1 MGFLLGN
8 WHLKLAAVLVA
19 TILYTGLVFSGTLA
33 EENIQVPVNP
43 VNQPTGAYNLSGDLG
58 FVQVRYRTN
67 SETAPTVGADAFV
80 ARVDLSTYD
89 MERAPEPQ
97 VLEVQVSA
105 DGVQVLEV
113 RPATVVVTLDRNET
127 RSVPVEVDPG
137 EIPEGLELG
146 EPELSETDA
155 QVEVR
160 GPASEVSRVDRA
172 LARVAIDPSG
182 IDFDQPVELIAV
194 DIEGQP
200 IGTGRV
206 ELSPEIIS
214 VRIDVEA
221 VETTKT
227 VPVSPVITGTPAA
240 GYALETLSVEPATVT
255 LRGLP
260 EALTDITEVATEPLD
275 IGDVSATQT
284 FEAALVL
291 PDGAALARSGAE
303 PVVTVEAAIG
313 LSVASRSFIVGLVC
327 EGADAN
333 GCQPTL
339 QQVTLTLSGAS
350 SVLNALEAADITPVL
365 DVSGLAPGTYS
376 IAPLIP
382 ALPEGVE
389 VLQLVPSPVTVRI
402 VAPAAA
408 TPAPAP

>member
-1 MGFLLGN
+1 MRFLLGN

>member
-1 MGFLLGN
+1 MGFLLRN

-33 EENIQVPVNP
+33 EQTIQVPVSG

-58 FVQVRYRTN
+58 FVEVRYRTD
-67 SETAPTVGADAFV
+67 SDTAPTVSADAFV

-89 MERAPEPQ
+89 MDRAPEPQ
-97 VLEVQVSA
+97 VLEVEVSA
-105 DGVQVLEV
+105 DGIQVVQVT
-113 RPATVVVTLDRNET
+113 PATAVVTLDRSET

-137 EIPEGLELG
+137 EIPDGLELG

-182 IDFDQPVELIAV
+182 IDFDQPVELVPV

-200 IGTGRV
+200 VGTGRV

-240 GYALETLSVEPATVT
+240 GYALETLSVDPTTVT

-260 EALTDITEVATEPLD
+260 EVLADITEVVTEPLD
-275 IGDVSATQT
+275 IGGATET
-284 FEAALVL
+284 LAFAAALVL
-291 PDGAALARSGAE
+291 PEGATLARSTAE

-313 LSVASRSFIVGLVC
+313 LSVGSRSFVVGLVC
-327 EGADAN
+327 QGAGAN
-333 GCQPTL
+333 GCQPAL
-339 QQVTLTLSGAS
+339 QQLTLTLSGPS
-350 SVLNALEAADITPVL
+350 TVLSGLGAGDVTPFV

-376 IAPLIP
+376 LAPLIP
-382 ALPEGVE
+382 ALPGGVE
-389 VLQLVPSPVTVRI
+389 ILQLVPSSVSVR
-402 VAPAAA
+402 VVPPATP

>member
-33 EENIQVPVNP
+33 EETIQVPLSP

-58 FVQVRYRTN
+58 FVQVRYRTD
-67 SETAPTVGADAFV
+67 SDTAPTVGADAFV

-89 MERAPEPQ
+89 MDRAPEPQ

-105 DGVQVLEV
+105 DGIQVLQV
-113 RPATVVVTLDRNET
+113 TPATVVVTLDRTET

-182 IDFDQPVELIAV
+182 IDFDQPVELVAV

-200 IGTGRV
+200 VGTGRV

-240 GYALETLSVEPATVT
+240 GYALETLSVAPTTVT

-260 EALTDITEVATEPLD
+260 EALTEITEITTEPLD
-275 IGDVSATQT
+275 IGGVSATQT

-291 PDGAALARSGAE
+291 PEGATLARSGAE

-313 LSVASRSFIVGLVC
+313 LSVASRSFVVGLVC
-327 EGADAN
+327 EGAGAN
-333 GCQPTL
+333 GCQPAL

-350 SVLNALEAADITPVL
+350 SVLSALEAGDVTPVL

-376 IAPLIP
+376 LAPLIP
-382 ALPEGVE
+382 VLPDGVE
-389 VLQLVPSPVTVRI
+389 VLQLVPSAVTVRI

-408 TPAPAP
+408 TPVPAP

>member
-1 MGFLLGN
+1 MRFLLRN

-33 EENIQVPVNP
+33 EETIQVPVNA
-43 VNQPTGAYNLSGDLG
+43 VNQPTAAYNLSGDLG
-58 FVQVRYRTN
+58 FVEVRYRT
-67 SETAPTVGADAFV
+67 EDDAAPAVSADAFV

-89 MERAPEPQ
+89 MDRAPEPQ
-97 VLEVQVSA
+97 LLEVQVSA
-105 DGVQVLEV
+105 DGIDVLEV
-113 RPATVVVTLDRNET
+113 TPATVVVTLDRTET

-160 GPASEVSRVDRA
+160 GPASEVIRVDRA

-200 IGTGRV
+200 VGTGRV
-206 ELSPEIIS
+206 ELAPEIIS

-240 GYALETLSVEPATVT
+240 GFALETLSVEPATVT

-260 EALTDITEVATEPLD
+260 EVLVEVTEVATEPLD
-275 IGDVSATQT
+275 IGGVVATRT

-291 PDGAALARSGAE
+291 PEGAALARSGAE
-303 PVVTVEAAIG
+303 PVVSVEAEIG
-313 LSVASRSFIVGLVC
+313 LSVASRSFVVGLVC
-327 EGADAN
+327 QGAGAN
-333 GCQPTL
+333 GCQPAL
-339 QQVTLTLSGAS
+339 QQVTLTLSGPS
-350 SVLNALEAADITPVL
+350 SVLSALEAADVTPVI

-376 IAPLIP
+376 VTPLIP
-382 ALPEGVE
+382 ALPNEVE
-389 VLQLVPSPVTVRI
+389 VLQLVPGSVSVR
-402 VAPAAA
+402 VVPPATP